1 MEVPPRPGYQL
12 KDNLQYP
19 CTATAIVAIANCITF
34 LHLLRMVWTK
44 EGWVDSLLAL
54 DEWWNEDG
62 TYDHL
67 DLDLDGHDDPG
78 V

>member
-1 MEVPPRPGYQL
+1 
-12 KDNLQYP
+12 
-19 CTATAIVAIANCITF
+19 
-34 LHLLRMVWTK
+34 MVWTK

-67 DLDLDGHDDPG
+67 DLDLDGHDASG
-78 V
+78 VL